1 MKIFEKAKNILSKI
15 FGATTILT
23 ILSFIVILIIKL
35 IRGKN
40 TEDFSDVDNFL
51 DTINE
56 RIINLKTEKERIQK
70 EKERIKD
77 FRNNLEINKATRE
90 KVVKKYIK

>member
-1 MKIFEKAKNILSKI
+1 MKIFEKTKNILSKI
-15 FGATTILT
+15 FGATIILT

-56 RIINLKTEKERIQK
+56 RIINLKAEKEKVQK